1 MEKHTTL
8 DFYLKKN
15 KRNKIP
21 LFAQLIFMDEDY
33 SDVEKI
39 KFRNQFLNKY
49 LNNSTFRKQVQGY
62 YLYFYNNELFAVY
75 KKQEDLDPNIPGY
88 KTICYKITDTHKKE
102 YLLHYTQPSI
112 EM

>member
-1 MEKHTTL
+1 MKKHTTL

-15 KRNKIP
+15 ERNKIP

-33 SDVEKI
+33 ADVEKI

-62 YLYFYNNELFAVY
+62 YLYFYNNDNLCGRTNANANANAKDDF
-75 KKQEDLDPNIPGY
+75 KN
-88 KTICYKITDTHKKE
+88 
-102 YLLHYTQPSI
+102 
-112 EM
+112 